1 VDPAITVSSYY
12 NSLNNRDYKTAWS
25 KLPQELRDD
34 RTVHPAGYN
43 SFETWWNSIDS
54 IEVNNVRVV
63 NQTAVSAEAI
73 ASTVY
78 RMKNGRTQPFRIRYW
93 MVWNATTQAWEI
105 AKVRAK

>member
-1 VDPAITVSSYY
+1 VE
-12 NSLNNRDYKTAWS
+12 
-25 KLPQELRDD
+25 LPQELRDD

-54 IEVNNVRVV
+54 VEVKNVRVV

-93 MVWNATTQAWEI
+93 MVWNATTQTWEI